1 LLIIQNDHAFAG
13 VAARSPDEIVLVSAD
28 RGRQSVF
35 WAEEIDG
42 SGLSVVLAEDGARDP
57 CDERRLVHIAP
68 GQVVSAGQI
77 IEDVDEVAVAP
88 AAQRWTAG
96 LQREW
101 KTIGAVAEN
110 ARTFPQAPQR
120 YTRAMAAR
128 VGALTEGLEIVDL
141 RSISGRELD
150 PLLLEEAAE
159 WKQDLHWDFAKSA
172 ELVRQFTDT
181 RALTGAALLDC
192 GEVVGYGY
200 SVVEDQKGLIG
211 DLYVR
216 QEWRTP
222 DTVLQ
227 LFRAILDGLTG
238 LRTLRRIESQLML
251 VDPLTGGEL
260 RASRGLK
267 VYDRLLMSFDFE
279 ASAPAAKAGARRR
292 FHLEPWGD
300 HLQESVAVVIAMAYQ
315 DHIDSRIND
324 QYGTIAGARR
334 FVANIVQFPGCGF
347 FYRPGSFVAF
357 DPATG
362 RLAGILLVSFVSA
375 DVGHIT
381 QLCVTPEAQRSGLG
395 YEMLLKGLAALRAGG
410 ARRVTL
416 TVTDANAGAV
426 DLYRRC
432 GFRELR
438 QFSAFVWDAPAG

>member
-1 LLIIQNDHAFAG
+1 
-13 VAARSPDEIVLVSAD
+13 
-28 RGRQSVF
+28 
-35 WAEEIDG
+35 
-42 SGLSVVLAEDGARDP
+42 
-57 CDERRLVHIAP
+57 
-68 GQVVSAGQI
+68 
-77 IEDVDEVAVAP
+77 
-88 AAQRWTAG
+88 
-96 LQREW
+96 
-101 KTIGAVAEN
+101 
-110 ARTFPQAPQR
+110 
-120 YTRAMAAR
+120 MAAR
-128 VGALTEGLEIVDL
+128 VGALTEGLEVVDL
-141 RSISGRELD
+141 RRISGRQLD
-150 PLLLEEAAE
+150 PLLLEETAE
-159 WKQDLHWDFAKSA
+159 WKHELHWDFAKSA

-181 RALTGAALLDC
+181 RALTGAALLDR

-216 QEWRTP
+216 REWRTP
-222 DTVLQ
+222 DSMLL
-227 LFRAILDGLTG
+227 LFRALLDGLTG

-251 VDPLTGGEL
+251 VDPRIGAEH
-260 RASRGLK
+260 RASQALK
-267 VYDRLLMSFDFE
+267 VYERLLMSFDCFDRD
-279 ASAPAAKAGARRR
+279 AALPAPKAGARRR

-334 FVANIVQFPGCGF
+334 FVANIVQFPGCGVF
-347 FYRPGSFVAF
+347 FRAGSFVAF

-362 RLAGILLVSFVSA
+362 RLAGILLVSFVSS

-410 ARRVTL
+410 AKKVTL
-416 TVTDANAGAV
+416 TVTAGNTGAV

-432 GFRELR
+432 GFQVLR
-438 QFSAFVWDAPAG
+438 RFAAFVWDAPAG